1 MGTTST
7 LNRALIVPSWAFCEV
22 DFGGD
27 MAEYLGGIV
36 LALAILNLILVLM
49 RR

>member
-1 MGTTST
+1 
-7 LNRALIVPSWAFCEV
+7 
-22 DFGGD
+22 